1 MSGWLLFALFIIVGL
16 GMFYAGAANLRK
28 EKEDPESVKIYGV
41 ISIIGVILAV
51 AAILMKFVF

>member
-16 GMFYAGAANLRK
+16 GMFYAGAAKLRK